1 MAKSIAIYSRKS
13 KFTGKGES
21 IENQIELCKQ
31 YVESAYRME
40 APLEL
45 IIYEDEGYSGKNTA
59 RPQFKRMLEDA
70 GRKRFSVIVCYRL
83 DRISRNVGDFAK
95 MIDELNR
102 MGIAFVSIREAF
114 DTSTPMGRAMM
125 YIACVFAQLERE
137 TIAERIRDNMYE
149 LSKTGRWL
157 GGTTPTGYL
166 SEEVEEVSAEGKVK
180 KAYRLKLLP
189 EEAQLV
195 RTIFRKY
202 IETGSLTKTDA
213 FLIQNHYNTKNKVSF
228 SRYTIKNI
236 LTNPVYMIADEE
248 AYQYFRGKNLYLYAE
263 HSEFDGS
270 HGVMAYNR
278 TRQTHGKT
286 HIERDMEEWV
296 VTVGKHEGIISG
308 KDFVKVQELLERNKS
323 KSYKKP
329 RSHEALLSG
338 LICCGDCESHM
349 RPKLTRRRTTEGAR
363 VYDYLCTLKEK
374 SKGQCC
380 QMKNPRGN
388 ELDLKVCQALMTL
401 PEDTEA
407 YRKEIHALYKGLKDR
422 VGSAEGEEERYLRLL
437 AENEKEIQALVKALA
452 ESGDSPARSYI
463 IRQVEELHSKRKR
476 LREQL
481 MEAERKT
488 GEVIRSDERL
498 ELIKRALTDF
508 GFALQHAPTEYQRR
522 AVYSLVKKLV
532 WDGHKLHLYLRAVP
546 PANSYAP
553 SGENSK

>member
-1 MAKSIAIYSRKS
+1 MGKSIAIYSRKS

-21 IENQIELCKQ
+21 IENQIELCRQ
-31 YVESAYRME
+31 YVEATYQKE

-59 RPQFKRMLEDA
+59 RPQFKRMMEDA

-166 SEEVEEVSAEGKVK
+166 SEEVEEVSAEGKAK
-180 KAYRLKLLP
+180 KVYRLKLHP
-189 EEAQLV
+189 EEATLV

-202 IETGSLTKTDA
+202 IETGSLTGTDA
-213 FLIQNHYNTKNKVSF
+213 FLLQNHYYTKNKVSF
-228 SRYTIKNI
+228 SRYTIRNI

-263 HSEFDGS
+263 HEEFDGR

-278 TRQTHGKT
+278 TKQTHGKA

-308 KDFVKVQELLERNKS
+308 KDFVKVQQLLEQNRS

-338 LICCGDCESHM
+338 LLYCDNCKSHM
-349 RPKLTRRRTTEGAR
+349 RPKLTRRRTIEGAR
-363 VYDYLCTLKEK
+363 IYDYLCTMKEK
-374 SKGQCC
+374 SKGQGC
-380 QMKNPRGN
+380 QMKNPKGN
-388 ELDLKVCQALMTL
+388 LLDLKVCQALTAL
-401 PEDTEA
+401 PEDTEE
-407 YRKEIHALYKGLKDR
+407 YRKEVLALCKSLRDR
-422 VGSAEGEEERYLRLL
+422 MGTAEGEEDRCLRLL
-437 AENEKEIQALVKALA
+437 AEIEKEIQALVRALA
-452 ESGDSPARSYI
+452 ASGESPAKSYI
-463 IRQVEELHSKRKR
+463 IRQVEELHEKGN
-476 LREQL
+476 LIREQL
-481 MEAERKT
+481 AEVRRKA
-488 GEVIRSDERL
+488 GEETLSEEKR
-498 ELIKRALTDF
+498 ELVRRALADF
-508 GFALQHAPTEYQRR
+508 DAALRYAPTEHKRR
-522 AVYSLVKKLV
+522 AINSLVKRLV
-532 WDGHKLHLYLRAVP
+532 WDGDKLHVYLKAYP
-546 PANSYAP
+546 ISSPAP